1 MHISVGSITY
11 RQWNWGRDRHLQSTR
26 NLFKPWKETMVT
38 EALNIDFLELITSTG
53 GRYLHEIHI
62 FINNIL
68 IFEISIKNN
77 SIK

>member
-38 EALNIDFLELITSTG
+38 EVTEALNIDFLELITSTG
-53 GRYLHEIHI
+53 GTYTKYI
-62 FINNIL
+62 FL
-68 IFEISIKNN
+68 STIF
-77 SIK
+77 